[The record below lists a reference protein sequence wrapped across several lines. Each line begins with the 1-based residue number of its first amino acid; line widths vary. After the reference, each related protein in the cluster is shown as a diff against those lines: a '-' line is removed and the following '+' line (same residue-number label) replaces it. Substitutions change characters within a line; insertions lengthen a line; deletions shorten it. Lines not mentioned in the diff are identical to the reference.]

1 MRNMKKGRLALS
13 MSAVVLTLSAA
24 TANSFEIPWYTVDGG
39 GAMQSTG
46 GTYVL
51 SGTIGQPDAGLVT
64 GGGYALTGGFWAVG
78 GAGAV
83 QACADV
89 VGADPPNCEI
99 DARQPHDVSATNPA
113 QGIDRVVVSFAG
125 PCATAAL
132 NAADFALEV
141 TPGPIGA
148 LAINAVQ
155 AQGND
160 VVVGFNQ
167 VLSPG
172 HWACVTFVPS
182 GQKTCVGY
190 LPGDVNASRASTAA
204 DITALINSLNNVPGF
219 VRPLF
224 ATDANRSGGA
234 NASDILRV
242 IDLLNG
248 AGAYNPWLNASLP
261 ACPTAP

>member
-1 MRNMKKGRLALS
+1 MWNMKQERLALTTS
-13 MSAVVLTLSAA
+13 VAVLTLSAA
-24 TANSFEIPWYTVDGG
+24 TANSFEISWYTVDGG
-39 GAMQSTG
+39 GALQSTG
-46 GTYVL
+46 GTYAL
-51 SGTIGQPDAGLVT
+51 SGSIGQPDAGRVT
-64 GGGYALTGGFWAVG
+64 GGSYALTGGFWAVG

-83 QACADV
+83 QACTTMV
-89 VGADPPNCEI
+89 SADPPNCEI
-99 DARQPHDVSATNPA
+99 DARQPHDVRSVDPA
-113 QGIDRVVVSFAG
+113 QGIDRIVVSFAG

-132 NAADFALEV
+132 TAADFSLDV

-148 LAINAVQ
+148 LAINVVQ

-160 VVVGFNQ
+160 VVIGFNQ

-172 HWACVTFVPS
+172 HWTCVTFVPG
-182 GQKTCVGY
+182 GQRTCVGY

-248 AGAYNPWLNASLP
+248 AGVYSQWLNATLP